1 MKKFLIFIVLLIIVC
16 VVGAQFVVPKYMES
30 IVEDEL
36 NQSLKP
42 SSQTVV
48 IESTPAFKLV
58 YGQADHAVGTLENVQ
73 LGKLNFS
80 SLHYEANNIVIN
92 PISLIASHEV
102 EVLSLGPSYV
112 EGIVLEDDLKKFL
125 IQNTEGLQDANVVI
139 NKDRIALTGTVNI
152 MGSLKG
158 TASLEGALQLKD
170 NDFIICS

>member
-58 YGQADHAVGTLENVQ
+58 YGQADVLVDSRRCGCCLRPDLFHERIDGYPSLLHRADDDVLRSDFDCPPGEMLGDIDCCRRLDVAIAV
-73 LGKLNFS
+73 
-80 SLHYEANNIVIN
+80 
-92 PISLIASHEV
+92 
-102 EVLSLGPSYV
+102 
-112 EGIVLEDDLKKFL
+112 ED
-125 IQNTEGLQDANVVI
+125 A
-139 NKDRIALTGTVNI
+139 
-152 MGSLKG
+152 
-158 TASLEGALQLKD
+158 
-170 NDFIICS
+170 

>member
-58 YGQADHAVGTLENVQ
+58 YGQADHAAGTLENVQ
-73 LGKLNFS
+73 LGKLNFLVFIMRQIILLLILFL
-80 SLHYEANNIVIN
+80 SLHLMRLR
-92 PISLIASHEV
+92 S
-102 EVLSLGPSYV
+102 
-112 EGIVLEDDLKKFL
+112 
-125 IQNTEGLQDANVVI
+125 
-139 NKDRIALTGTVNI
+139 
-152 MGSLKG
+152 
-158 TASLEGALQLKD
+158 
-170 NDFIICS
+170 